1 MADHLKVFLSSTQ
14 SDLANARESII
25 KYLGVLKSEVL
36 AMEVFGSDES
46 KPVDFSIA
54 QVRQCN
60 VFIGV
65 YAERYGT
72 VDDASGKSI
81 TELEYLEASRMLKER
96 QLRAMLLYVIDP
108 KANWPLNLIDREPAQ
123 VTALQ
128 AFKGQILKQHTVSF
142 FADTRDLPFLILRD
156 VFKKTDLAGER
167 LFKPR
172 NRRPVKLRKSLD
184 RPVGMEYYGEELSQL
199 FFGRESELEVLEKQ
213 VLDHKISL
221 LIGSSGIGKTSLLC
235 AGLLPRLREIGW
247 SPIWVRPLTEPIKNL
262 KRFVWDQ
269 LLEGNPPAE
278 LDFPSVIR
286 AAASAQNGRRLL
298 IVIDQFEDILAA
310 RNPSDVST
318 LTADFFNIFNMA
330 QGNLAILLC
339 YRGDVESEL
348 GAIWQTIS
356 GSPEGLPRTYLNP
369 LNTDKARN
377 VIDSTL
383 QVLGV
388 KLEESARSK
397 PSLLETV
404 LGDLATESSV
414 NGQPG
419 IYPPFVQILISH
431 FFERK
436 DKKGIYHSQ
445 TYYSAGQSRKIIA
458 DFLLNQLKYLGTAI
472 EAGKDI
478 LITLV
483 SSYGMKTQKS
493 LKEISAECLLPI
505 VDVRDALSKLIDL
518 RLVRKVDETYEIAHD
533 FLARTIF
540 SELVSPSHLET
551 KKFKDLLASRAI
563 AYDDTKACLTKAEH
577 LHIYRV
583 RNKILCT
590 ESEIRLLL
598 ASYLAGNGPIAYWGK
613 NYSIVRLKDWTR
625 HLMPDSEDQ
634 FRQAA
639 YRFLIKLGDKPHLSA
654 LAEAFSDYK
663 QQAELAGYITD
674 LAANADIE
682 LLIALNRKKAEKV
695 VRASEAALV
704 RLATIGNTDLLI
716 RMASSNSRNTSLA
729 FEKVALKVGQGLRLS
744 DIREGLRAEESWRRL
759 LSIYALPLKG
769 KANDIQALHGIL
781 HSKVPQKFRDAA
793 TKSVTRL
800 ALRLGQPEI
809 IRTNLRSS
817 DRLTVE
823 KTLEAIDTPSKLFTI
838 EELFSFYRAYPQPS
852 AGAIY
857 NTCVPS
863 DRTRLKK
870 ILMTVRLEPPAREL
884 VYALCKIGNEED
896 FSFLFRLLR
905 DYSGVVNFWN
915 TIAVVERISDLATVS
930 HMSLLQRITNAEEF
944 WRYYRVNERPK
955 SRIPVADF
963 GNVYFMKRLAAVAFG
978 KVATRSQ
985 FPTIHRMLKHDFWV
999 VRNGAL
1005 NAIKRYGNAD
1015 DLEMLVKEAIEY
1027 PSEAEGLVTAICGLD
1042 EMINKIGE
1050 NAK

>member
-1 MADHLKVFLSSTQ
+1 
-14 SDLANARESII
+14 
-25 KYLGVLKSEVL
+25 
-36 AMEVFGSDES
+36 MEVFGSDES

-54 QVRQCN
+54 QVKHCN
-60 VFIGV
+60 IFIGV

-81 TELEYLEASRMLKER
+81 TELEYLEACRMLKER

-108 KANWPLNLIDREPAQ
+108 KAKWPLDLIDREPAK

-128 AFKGQILKQHTVSF
+128 AFKEQILKQYTISF

-156 VFKKTDLAGER
+156 VIRKAGLAGER

-172 NRRPVKLRKSLD
+172 NRKPVKLRKSLD
-184 RPVGMEYYGEELSQL
+184 RPVGMEYYSEELSWL

-213 VLDHKISL
+213 VLNHKMSL
-221 LIGSSGIGKTSLLC
+221 LIGTSGVGKTSLLC
-235 AGLLPRLREIGW
+235 AGLIPRLREIGW
-247 SPIWVRPLTEPIKNL
+247 SVAWVRPLTEPIQNL

-269 LLEGNPPAE
+269 LLEGDPPAE
-278 LDFPSVIR
+278 LDLPSVIR
-286 AAASAQNGRRLL
+286 AAATAQNGRRLL
-298 IVIDQFEDILAA
+298 IVIDQFEDVLAA
-310 RNPSDVST
+310 RNPGDVAA
-318 LTADFFNIFNMA
+318 LTAGLFSVFNMA
-330 QGNLAILLC
+330 QDNLAILLC

-348 GAIWQTIS
+348 GTIWQTIS
-356 GSPEGLPRTYLNP
+356 GSPQGLPRTYLNP

-377 VIDSTL
+377 VIESTL
-383 QVLGV
+383 KALGV
-388 KLEESARSK
+388 KLKERARSE

-414 NGQPG
+414 SGQSG
-419 IYPPFVQILISH
+419 IYPPFVQILIGH
-431 FFERK
+431 FFEQK

-445 TYYSAGQSRKIIA
+445 TYYSAGQSRRIIA

-472 EAGKDI
+472 EIGKGI
-478 LITLV
+478 LIALV
-483 SSYGMKTQKS
+483 SSYGTKTQKS

-505 VDVRDALSKLIDL
+505 VNVRDALSKLIDL
-518 RLVRKVDETYEIAHD
+518 RLVRRVDETYEIAHD

-540 SELVSPSHLET
+540 SELVSPSHRET

-563 AYDDTKACLTKAEH
+563 AYDDTKACLTRAEQ
-577 LHIYRV
+577 LHVYRI

-590 ESEIRLLL
+590 ESEVRLLL
-598 ASYLAGNGPIAYWGK
+598 ASYLAGNGPVAYWAK
-613 NYSIVRLKDWTR
+613 NYSKVRLRDWTR
-625 HLMPDSEDQ
+625 HLMPDSEAQ

-639 YRFLIKLGDKPHLSA
+639 YRFLVKLGDKPQLSA

-663 QQAELAGYITD
+663 RQIELAGYITD
-674 LAANADIE
+674 LATNADIE
-682 LLIALNRKKAEKV
+682 LLVALNRKKAEEV

-704 RLATIGNTDLLI
+704 RLATIGNTDLLK
-716 RMASSNSRNTSLA
+716 RVALSNSRNTSLA
-729 FEKVALKVGQGLRLS
+729 FERVALKVGQALRLS
-744 DIREGLRAEESWRRL
+744 NIREGLRSEEFWRRL
-759 LSIYALPLKG
+759 LSIYALPAKG
-769 KANDIQALHGIL
+769 KADDIQALHGIL
-781 HSKVPQKFRDAA
+781 RSKVPQKLRNAA
-793 TKSVTRL
+793 TKSITRL
-800 ALRLGQPEI
+800 ALRLDQPEI

-823 KTLEAIDTPSKLFTI
+823 KTLEAIDTPSMFFTI
-838 EELFSFYRAYPQPS
+838 EELFSFYKAYPLPS

-863 DRTRLKK
+863 DRARLRK
-870 ILMTVRLEPPAREL
+870 ILMTVRLEPPARAL

-915 TIAVVERISDLATVS
+915 AIAVVERISDLAKVS
-930 HMSLLQRITNAEEF
+930 HMSLLQRIINAEEF
-944 WRYYRVNERPK
+944 WRYYGEKERPK
-955 SRIPVADF
+955 SKIAVANFD
-963 GNVYFMKRLAAVAFG
+963 NVYFMKRLAAAAFG
-978 KVATRSQ
+978 KVATHSQ
-985 FPTIHRMLKHDFWV
+985 FPTIYRMLKHDYWV

-1005 NAIKRYGNAD
+1005 HAIKRYGNAD
-1015 DLEMLVKEAIEY
+1015 DLEMLVKEAIEH
-1027 PSEAEGLVTAICGLD
+1027 PSEAESLVTAICALD

-1050 NAK
+1050 DAY